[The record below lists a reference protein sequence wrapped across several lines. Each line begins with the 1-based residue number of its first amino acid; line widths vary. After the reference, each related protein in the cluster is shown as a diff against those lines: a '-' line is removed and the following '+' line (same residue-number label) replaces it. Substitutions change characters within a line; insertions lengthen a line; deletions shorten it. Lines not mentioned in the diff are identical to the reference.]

1 MCPLISV
8 SPPVLISKE
17 SFHSSPILLGWED
30 DSARMR
36 TGIWTSSTR
45 IISQAWL
52 HVPVTPTLGCE
63 IDRRRKLAGEAAL
76 PKWGASHC
84 VRDPVK
90 PIVGKPE
97 VATWCL
103 VCLLHVDIQMSTAAF
118 AHACTTQRER
128 GGGRTIAYLFSW
140 EHHKAVWQAEVRL

>member
-1 MCPLISV
+1 MNLQHPHNK
-8 SPPVLISKE
+8 P
-17 SFHSSPILLGWED
+17 GMA
-30 DSARMR
+30 ARAGNPN
-36 TGIWTSSTR
+36 T
-45 IISQAWL
+45 
-52 HVPVTPTLGCE
+52 E

-103 VCLLHVDIQMSTAAF
+103 VCPLRVDIQMGTAAF
-118 AHACTTQRER
+118 AHACTTQRE
-128 GGGRTIAYLFSW
+128 GGGAGRMIASLFS
-140 EHHKAVWQAEVRL
+140 